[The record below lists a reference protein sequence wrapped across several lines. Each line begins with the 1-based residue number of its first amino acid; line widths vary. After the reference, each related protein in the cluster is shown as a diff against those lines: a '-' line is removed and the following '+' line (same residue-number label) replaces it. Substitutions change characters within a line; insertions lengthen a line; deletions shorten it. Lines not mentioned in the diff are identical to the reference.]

1 MTNDDVSVRKRLPTL
16 GLHHHMRLTQS
27 DIGRTV
33 ICAGLIA
40 LGLISSLPGCQKART
55 NADFIPSPSQ
65 SQDALRAALEAWK
78 AGQPSGP
85 VAGTSPVVHVTDSS
99 RVSSQTLDDYQ
110 ILGEVPGNAPR
121 CFAVKLK
128 LSDPV
133 EEKRERYVI
142 VGIDPLWIFRH
153 EDYDLLL
160 HWEHQMPPEP
170 TEDLESPL
178 DAKSEVPVQP

>member
-1 MTNDDVSVRKRLPTL
+1 
-16 GLHHHMRLTQS
+16 MRLAEP

-40 LGLISSLPGCQKART
+40 LFAILWLPGCQKART
-55 NADFIPSPSQ
+55 NADFIPSPGQ
-65 SQDALRAALEAWK
+65 SQNALKAALAAWK
-78 AGQPSGP
+78 AGQPAGP

-99 RVSSQTLDDYQ
+99 RVSNQTLDDYQ

-128 LSDPV
+128 LSDPT

-170 TEDLESPL
+170 TEDLESQL
-178 DAKSEVPVQP
+178 PVARENNAGSNPEATSKDSVKQ

>member
-1 MTNDDVSVRKRLPTL
+1 
-16 GLHHHMRLTQS
+16 MRLTQP
-27 DIGRTV
+27 DIGRTAT
-33 ICAGLIA
+33 CAGLIVLFVIA
-40 LGLISSLPGCQKART
+40 ALPGCQKART

-65 SQDALRAALEAWK
+65 SQNALKAALEAWK
-78 AGQPSGP
+78 AGKPAGP
-85 VAGTSPVVHVTDSS
+85 VAGTSPVVHVTDSN

-128 LSDPV
+128 LSNPV

-170 TEDLESPL
+170 TEELESALSASRQDKRDKTESNPE
-178 DAKSEVPVQP
+178 AKSEDSVKQ